1 MEYATNFA
9 IVEDGVVQ
17 NVLWGMVYN
26 MEEFPGA
33 VQVDD
38 LAVEAGDTY
47 ADGVFYHGGEP
58 VRTRGEIEAELQE
71 ALDILLGGEP
81 A

>member
-1 MEYATNFA
+1 MNYATNFA
-9 IVEDGVVQ
+9 IVEDGVVT

-26 MEEFPGA
+26 MDEFPGA

-47 ADGVFYHGGEP
+47 ADGVFYHEGTP
-58 VRTRGEIEAELQE
+58 VRTRTEIRAELQE

>member
-1 MEYATNFA
+1 MNYATNFA
-9 IVEDGVVQ
+9 IVEDGVVT

-26 MEEFPGA
+26 ADEFPGA

-47 ADGVFYHGGEP
+47 VDGVFYHGGEP
-58 VRTRGEIEAELQE
+58 VRTQAALRAELQE